1 MVFGGGKTPNCSASY
16 LEGQLSTRGKCG
28 GKTPNCS
35 VPYLEGQLS
44 TRGNCGGKF

>member
-1 MVFGGGKTPNCSASY
+1 MVFGGGKTPNCSVPY